1 VKSLKIKAE
10 SFNEWKDPCN
20 KGVSH
25 CSFLVKIKD
34 LPNQSLIPIDSINTR
49 RQNLLSPVARKI
61 VHSAKIDPNLFHLK
75 AKGMTVYARNFKHK
89 DGFVELNLSKFDGLG
104 DGAHSFL
111 SCIEAVKQTR
121 GATDSYIQ
129 VSVISGLSEKS
140 QKASCLFRNTSVA
153 NKELTRH
160 SYQGHFDILK
170 DSLKNEPYADKI
182 SYVENDKKEINPRWI
197 ISLLSLFV
205 YEKKNIK
212 DCVISKE
219 KVLKEFIKKQ
229 KNLNKEYY
237 LVAEVAKELIDLY
250 EFTICKLS
258 KINSKENLDESESL
272 FKSKKSGKSKTKFKN
287 ISLDFSVSDS
297 AVFPILSTFSDN
309 VTWNGSKFV
318 VKNKG
323 KIKKEI
329 SDKAYDYYKNII
341 SFLNLFHGNVYKM
354 TVSRD
359 FWNSFKEI

>member
-20 KGVSH
+20 KGVVH

-34 LPNQSLIPIDSINTR
+34 LPNQSIIPIDSINTR
-49 RQNLLSPVARKI
+49 KQNLHSPVARKI
-61 VHSAKIDPNLFHLK
+61 VHSAKIEPGLFHLK
-75 AKGMTVYARNFKHK
+75 AKGMTVYARNFRHK
-89 DGFVELNLSKFDGLG
+89 DGFVELNLSDFDGLG

-129 VSVISGLSEKS
+129 VSVISGLSEKN
-140 QKASCLFRNTSVA
+140 QKDSCLYRNTSVA
-153 NKELTRH
+153 NKELTRQN
-160 SYQGHFDILK
+160 YQGHFD
-170 DSLKNEPYADKI
+170 SLKNSLRNESYSDRI

-229 KNLNKEYY
+229 KNLRKEYY
-237 LVAEVAKELIDLY
+237 SIADVAKEIIDLY
-250 EFTICKLS
+250 EFAFCELS
-258 KINSKENLDESESL
+258 KANAKKNLDENELL
-272 FKSKKSGKSKTKFKN
+272 FKSKKSGKTKTKFKGLTVN
-287 ISLDFSVSDS
+287 FSVSDS
-297 AVFPILSTFSDN
+297 VIFPILYAFSDSI
-309 VTWNGSKFV
+309 VWNGSKFV

-329 SDKAYDYYKNII
+329 SKKSLRYYKNTIA
-341 SFLNLFHGNVYKM
+341 FLNRFHGNVYRM
-354 TVSRD
+354 TISRD
-359 FWNSFKEI
+359 FWSSFGDI